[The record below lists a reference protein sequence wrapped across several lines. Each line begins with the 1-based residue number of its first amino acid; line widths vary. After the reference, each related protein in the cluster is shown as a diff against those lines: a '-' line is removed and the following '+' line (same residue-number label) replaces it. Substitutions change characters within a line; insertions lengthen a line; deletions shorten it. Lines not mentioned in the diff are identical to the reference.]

1 MTGHEYLDNLLQQR
15 MVSDTTRS
23 TMRTTR
29 DEIEKNLRKVIGS
42 TPRIYYAGSYGKNT
56 MLDVYH
62 DLDIVVYYPSSSTKT
77 LKEIYWEVYNTL
89 NGTYWV
95 QQKDVAI
102 RLPYKS
108 GFVVDVVPGRAL
120 DDTFRYANLFRSET
134 DSRLQTSIK
143 VHIETVQQSNLRGTM
158 RLMKLW
164 NVRHNL
170 GLRSFFVELLVARVL
185 KNTTL
190 TGHPS
195 SEEGVRIPVATV
207 TDVTRLIEN
216 GRRDEQPHAAS
227 GRRCRHTG
235 SPATNRRAPGEFK
248 TVRPR
253 APDAHY
259 GVGVPAISM
268 PAMNW
273 VNGSPRRVRPAIKK
287 TRSASPGLRSSSC
300 GSSANSQSP
309 GPRTI
314 SVPIGAASPVASMA
328 GLPSALAR

>member
-190 TGHPS
+190 TGYDSKLLAIFRYMVDNIETVQIVDPANSNNVISGLIPS
-195 SEEGVRIPVATV
+195 STKQTVAY
-207 TDVTRLIEN
+207 
-216 GRRDEQPHAAS
+216 QAQ
-227 GRRCRHTG
+227 
-235 SPATNRRAPGEFK
+235 RAL
-248 TVRPR
+248 
-253 APDAHY
+253 DARY
-259 GVGVPAISM
+259 WSEVV
-268 PAMNW
+268 W
-273 VNGSPRRVRPAIKK
+273 
-287 TRSASPGLRSSSC
+287 
-300 GSSANSQSP
+300 
-309 GPRTI
+309 
-314 SVPIGAASPVASMA
+314 
-328 GLPSALAR
+328 